1 MSELAPILRF
11 GSGDDA
17 VDLSEYIISGSYSVT
32 EAPVYD
38 NTSSAAGY
46 ISAEGKELFTA
57 VSGKKFFD
65 TPTGEAPSENNR
77 IVIGKSVTISAF
89 LEEVPGEICAKAM
102 QLAAKAV
109 GTAKLPITY
118 AAPLLNSAQ
127 FDFPT
132 ITAEIYN
139 EADNTYNMQINAS
152 CPEIRFDGL

>member
-1 MSELAPILRF
+1 MTELTPILRF
-11 GSGDDA
+11 GSENDT

-38 NTSSAAGY
+38 NSSSAAGY

-57 VSGKKFFD
+57 VSGKKIYD
-65 TPTGEAPSENNR
+65 TPTGDPPAENDR
-77 IVIGKSVTISAF
+77 IVTGKSVSISAF
-89 LEEVPGEICAKAM
+89 LEEVPGELCSKAM

-118 AAPLLNSAQ
+118 AAPLLNSAL

-132 ITAEIYN
+132 ITTEIYN

>member
-1 MSELAPILRF
+1 MTELTPILRF
-11 GSGDDA
+11 GSENDT

-38 NTSSAAGY
+38 NSSSAAGY

-57 VSGKKFFD
+57 VSGKKIYD
-65 TPTGEAPSENNR
+65 TPTGDPPAENDR
-77 IVIGKSVTISAF
+77 IVIGKSVSISAF
-89 LEEVPGEICAKAM
+89 LEEVPGELCLKAM

-118 AAPLLNSAQ
+118 AAPLLNSAL

-132 ITAEIYN
+132 ITTEIYN